1 MRIIEYGSDLY
12 GNSAEYKR
20 LPYKTSAAEA
30 TFDEG
35 GAGGTS
41 SESDKIEPIKTSNVS
56 EFTFILTL
64 GIIALLLFL
73 K

>member
-1 MRIIEYGSDLY
+1 MRIIEYGTDLY
-12 GNSAEYKR
+12 GNMPEYKR
-20 LPYKTSAAEA
+20 LPYRTSAKAI
-30 TFDEG
+30 FDEG

-41 SESDKIEPIKTSNVS
+41 SSSSSDKPIKTSNVS

>member
-12 GNSAEYKR
+12 GNRAEYKR

-35 GAGGTS
+35 GSGGTS
-41 SESDKIEPIKTSNVS
+41 SSDKPNHLKTSNVS

-64 GIIALLLFL
+64 AIIALLIFL